1 MKKIFFAIVISFCA
15 VLNVQAQNNTKTID
29 SSKSDDYI
37 KVEVEASFPGGLKEW
52 KKYLEK
58 NLRAQTPSNNNA
70 KPGSYKVVVQFIVDK
85 DGTIS
90 NVTALTNFGYGME
103 NEVKRVIQNG
113 PNWIPA
119 TQNGKA
125 VKAYRKQPIT
135 FVIPNEK

>member
-15 VLNVQAQNNTKTID
+15 MLNVQAQNNSKTTD

-58 NLRAQTPSNNNA
+58 NLRAETPVNNNA
-70 KPGSYKVVVQFIVDK
+70 KRGRYLVVVQFIVDV
-85 DGTIS
+85 DGKIS

-113 PNWIPA
+113 PNWVPA
-119 TQNGKA
+119 TQDGKI

-135 FVIPNEK
+135 FIIP